1 MKEAGLDPR
10 VEGNS
15 YEPEDNYQLFRQIM
29 CSDDRPTEI
38 VTLANGQSLGVMK
51 AAISLGLNIPGDFS
65 LVTVDD
71 NRYMKFVAPNITR
84 ISQSIEGMAHTSC
97 TRLNEMIQEG
107 RSNSTSIIRL
117 KSTLIQG
124 DSVAA
129 YHHEP
134 KPYEITVNTQIR
146 LGASD

>member
-1 MKEAGLDPR
+1 M
-10 VEGNS
+10 
-15 YEPEDNYQLFRQIM
+15 
-29 CSDDRPTEI
+29 
-38 VTLANGQSLGVMK
+38 
-51 AAISLGLNIPGDFS
+51 
-65 LVTVDD
+65 DD

-97 TRLNEMIQEG
+97 TLLNGMIQEG

-129 YHHEP
+129 YHPEP
-134 KPYEITVNTQIR
+134 KPDDITVNTQIR